1 MPPRRARGDI
11 KQALRAAF
19 LSCVDKTD
27 ADDHHALGTT
37 DFLLLEFVNTVH
49 ERASA
54 LFLDKFA
61 AVMDFGRRV

>member
-1 MPPRRARGDI
+1 LAWWT
-11 KQALRAAF
+11 ARAAERKIRECF
-19 LSCVDKTD
+19 
-27 ADDHHALGTT
+27 GTT
-37 DFLLLEFVNTVH
+37 DFLLLEFVNRVH